1 MVGHKDVVAI
11 GFGDFNPEL
20 SEVLA
25 EAVEEPVRV
34 VVAAWGHDG
43 DGCDLCMSGAYAWE
57 RNRGR
62 RFKPTLF
69 LSTLPAWLE
78 IER

>member
-11 GFGDFNPEL
+11 GFGDFDPEL
-20 SEVLA
+20 SEFLA
-25 EAVEEPVRV
+25 EAVEEAVRV
-34 VVAAWGHDG
+34 VVVAWGHDG
-43 DGCDLCMSGAYAWE
+43 DGCDLLHVGSVRLGTQ
-57 RNRGR
+57 RGR

-78 IER
+78 VER